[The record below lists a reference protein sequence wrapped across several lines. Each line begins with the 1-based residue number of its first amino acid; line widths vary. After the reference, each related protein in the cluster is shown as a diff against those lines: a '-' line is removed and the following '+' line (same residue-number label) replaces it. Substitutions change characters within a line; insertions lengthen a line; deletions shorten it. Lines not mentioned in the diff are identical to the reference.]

1 MDYSKLTTYLSDI
14 TPIQVIAILCVS
26 ILSCIIV
33 WTMLT
38 YITIRLA
45 DSAKGTNKK
54 LLDNMRRL
62 DTKSNINQK
71 LTKK

>member
-1 MDYSKLTTYLSDI
+1 MDYSKLTTYLSDL
-14 TPIQVIAILCVS
+14 TAIQIFGMLFV
-26 ILSCIIV
+26 CIICITAT